1 MPELVAILEAKQEE
15 DYQNKKFMAALQ
27 GVDLDQS
34 NAQNKGSTWEE
45 IQARVFSGGK
55 TSNAKDVM
63 ALRGKNA
70 QRKGF
75 GIGLGLDAVSID
87 GDGQVTKIG

>member
-1 MPELVAILEAKQEE
+1 MPELVAILEAKNNE
-15 DYQNKKFMAALQ
+15 DYENRKFLAALQ
-27 GVDLDQS
+27 GVDIDQS
-34 NAQNKGSTWEE
+34 NAKSKGSTWEE

-63 ALRGKNA
+63 ALQGKNA
-70 QRKGF
+70 KRKGF

-87 GDGQVTKIG
+87 ADGQVTKIG

>member
-1 MPELVAILEAKQEE
+1 MPELVAILEAKQED

-45 IQARVFSGGK
+45 IQARVYSKGK
-55 TSNAKDVM
+55 TTDPNDVM
-63 ALRGKNA
+63 SLQGKNA
-70 QRKGF
+70 KRKGF
-75 GIGLGLDAVSID
+75 GIGMGLDAVTID
-87 GDGQVTKIG
+87 GDGKVTQIG

>member
-1 MPELVAILEAKQEE
+1 MPELTAILEAKQED

-45 IQARVFSGGK
+45 IKARAFSGGQ
-55 TSNAKDVM
+55 TSNPKDVM
-63 ALRGKNA
+63 ALKGKNA
-70 QRKGF
+70 KMKGF
-75 GIGLGLDAVSID
+75 GIGLGLDAVTID
-87 GDGQVTKIG
+87 GDGQVTKVG